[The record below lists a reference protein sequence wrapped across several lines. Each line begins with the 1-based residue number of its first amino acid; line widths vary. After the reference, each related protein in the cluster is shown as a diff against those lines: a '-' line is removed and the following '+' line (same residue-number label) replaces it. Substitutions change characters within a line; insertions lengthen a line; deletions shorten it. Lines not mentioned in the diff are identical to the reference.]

1 MKNINVS
8 FRDENEKKKFVLECE
23 EKFHKYLKEV
33 SKKAVD
39 SGADILLLSG
49 PTCSGKT
56 TLANKIIN
64 DFKKKGSRVIVVS
77 IDDFFNDRNDSRVV
91 EEGKRIDYDSINA
104 LDFEQLKKTVCD
116 LKEKREFSVP
126 RYDFL
131 TQKRAGFDHYKADD
145 NTVIIFE
152 GIQAVYPEIIAL
164 FADCDYVGIFSNVN
178 EDVTVNGIYFSRD
191 DIRLSRRIVRDKK
204 FRGATADFS
213 MYLWETVRENEDK
226 NIYPNKNICKIQMD
240 SFLDYELFVLKNYI
254 IEILDE
260 VEQDNVY
267 YGQAISLRKKFED
280 LLSISYDYVPNNS
293 LYTEFLGKK

>member
-145 NTVIIFE
+145 NTVVIFE
-152 GIQAVYPEIIAL
+152 GIQAVYPEITAL

-178 EDVTVNGIYFSRD
+178 EDVTVNGTYFSRD

-280 LLSISYDYVPNNS
+280 LFSISYDYVPNNS

>member
-64 DFKKKGSRVIVVS
+64 DFKKKGSKVIVVS

-145 NTVIIFE
+145 NTVVIFE
-152 GIQAVYPEIIAL
+152 GIQAVYPEITAL

-178 EDVTVNGIYFSRD
+178 EDVTVNGTYFSRD

-240 SFLDYELFVLKNYI
+240 SFLEYELFVLKNYI